1 MIAKKCLAVAALT
14 GAGIILSNLTV
25 STANDAT
32 TELRFGGIKSFGNTA
47 KNPADQFLIP
57 SSDGAVMISWT
68 ETGEQK
74 RSRNAYLSILNED
87 GEPVS
92 NTHRLNDQEGRVH
105 FYGGDNRA
113 KFTVS
118 DDGGITAIWAATLP
132 EFRTG
137 ELRVAHAEKDK
148 DFSPSTRLNDDELPV
163 NHAFATIAT
172 SPNGKVYAVWID
184 GRNRE
189 FVRMGEPISPA
200 EMRKDI
206 EMRDLTIPDSIL
218 KQPARPRKIYKHENA
233 QLFMAVSE
241 DGGKTFG
248 ANYPISGLRVCP
260 CCVPNIAFLDGGETM
275 VISYRYVR
283 EDYLRD
289 HVVIRS
295 EDAGKTFGEPTYISD
310 DGWVANFC
318 PHAGT
323 SLVADSR
330 GRLHTVW
337 FTVGRQE
344 ADAGIY
350 YAFSDDSGK
359 TFTPRQ
365 LIAESPKHT
374 VLHTQLIL
382 DADDRV
388 WAVWENIIESKPQI
402 FLGHRARDK
411 TDWSPAYQI
420 SDGSAVAML
429 PTLAAAG
436 DGKIYVAWQAMKGET
451 SQIKIRTAALEAG

>member
-1 MIAKKCLAVAALT
+1 MHLAISALT
-14 GAGIILSNLTV
+14 GAGMILSSLAV
-25 STANDAT
+25 STARDSGN
-32 TELRFGGIKSFGNTA
+32 ELYFGDVSSFGNAA
-47 KNPADQFLIP
+47 KNPADQFLLSAP
-57 SSDGAVMISWT
+57 DGSVLISWT
-68 ETGEQK
+68 ETGETR
-74 RSRNAYLSILNED
+74 RSRNAFLSALND
-87 GEPVS
+87 AGQPVS
-92 NTHRLNDQEGRVH
+92 DTHRLNDQDGRVH

-113 KFTVS
+113 KFTVTE
-118 DDGGITAIWAATLP
+118 DGGITAIWAATLP

-137 ELRVAHAEKDK
+137 ELRVAHAAKGK
-148 DFSPSTRLNDDELPV
+148 GFAPSTRLNDDELPV

-189 FVRMGEPISPA
+189 FVRMGEPTSPA

-233 QLFMAVSE
+233 QLFMSVSE

-260 CCVPNIAFLDGGETM
+260 CCVPNIAFLDGGEKM
-275 VISYRYVR
+275 IISYRYVR

-289 HVVIRS
+289 HVVIHS
-295 EDAGKTFGEPTYISD
+295 NDAGKTFSEPTYISD

-337 FTVGRQE
+337 FTIGRQE
-344 ADAGIY
+344 EDAGIY
-350 YAFSDDSGK
+350 YAFSDDGGQ

-365 LIAESPKHT
+365 LIAGSPKHT
-374 VLHTQLIL
+374 VLHTQVIL
-382 DADDRV
+382 DSEDRV
-388 WAVWENIIESKPQI
+388 WAAWENIIENKPQI
-402 FLGHRARDK
+402 FLAHRARDD
-411 TDWSPAYQI
+411 TDWSPTYQV

-429 PTLAAAG
+429 PTLAAQ
-436 DGKIYVAWQAMKGET
+436 DGKVYVVWQAMTGER
-451 SQIKIRTAALEAG
+451 SQIRIRTAALESG

>member
-1 MIAKKCLAVAALT
+1 MIKKSYLAVAALT
-14 GAGIILSNLTV
+14 GTGMILSGLAVGTADD
-25 STANDAT
+25 STG
-32 TELRFGGIKSFGNTA
+32 ELRFGDVHSFGNAA
-47 KNPADQFLIP
+47 KNPADQFLMP
-57 SSDGAVMISWT
+57 DSDGLVLISWT
-68 ETGEQK
+68 ETGEQM
-74 RSRNAYLSILNED
+74 RSRNAFVNTLND
-87 GEPVS
+87 AGKPLG
-92 NTHRLNDQEGRVH
+92 TPHRLNDQEGRVH

-113 KFTVS
+113 KFTIT
-118 DDGGITAIWAATLP
+118 DDGAITAVWAATLP

-137 ELRVAHAEKDK
+137 ELRVAHAEKGNE
-148 DFSPSTRLNDDELPV
+148 FSSSRRLNDDDLPV

-241 DGGKTFG
+241 DGGKSFG
-248 ANYPISGLRVCP
+248 ANYPVSGLRVCP
-260 CCVPNIAFLDGGETM
+260 CCVPNIVFLDGGETM
-275 VISYRYVR
+275 IISYRYVR

-295 EDAGKTFGEPTYISD
+295 NDAGKTFGEPTYISE

-337 FTVGRQE
+337 FTVGKQE
-344 ADAGIY
+344 EDAGIY
-350 YAFSDDSGK
+350 YAFSDDGGN
-359 TFTPRQ
+359 TFTPRH
-365 LIAESPKHT
+365 LIAKTPMHT
-374 VLHTQLIL
+374 VLHTQVIL
-382 DADDRV
+382 DSEDRV
-388 WAVWENIIESKPQI
+388 WAAWENILESKPQI
-402 FLGHRARDK
+402 FLAHRGRDD
-411 TDWSPAYQI
+411 TDWSPTYQV
-420 SDGSAVAML
+420 SDDSAVAML
-429 PTLAAAG
+429 PTLAAAT
-436 DGKIYVAWQAMKGET
+436 DGKIYVAWQEMKGER
-451 SQIKIRTAALEAG
+451 SQIKIRTAVLDAG